1 MFQNKTQREANILK
15 EETEAEEHI
24 NEPQDNFK
32 WPSMRVTGVPEG
44 EEKEDRKKY
53 LNKVRA

>member
-1 MFQNKTQREANILK
+1 MFQNKTQREAHILK
-15 EETEAEEHI
+15 EEGTEAEEHI

-44 EEKEDRKKY
+44 EEKGDGK
-53 LNKVRA
+53 NI